1 MEEDV
6 NDDSLLEAIN
16 SVYDDRDI
24 YIKAME
30 TSTKKDS
37 ITLITDMID
46 ELANK

>member
-6 NDDSLLEAIN
+6 TDTSLLDAIN
-16 SVYDDRDI
+16 EIYDNRDN

-30 TSTKKDS
+30 LSTKTDS

-46 ELANK
+46 ELAG